1 MHAQSRC
8 MSQYLRQSKSIT
20 CSGMCS
26 ETDGLGDQPSQ
37 QYRQGPITE
46 RGSCRHAHHI
56 SLLLPVCPTFLVSRQ
71 TSLCTASKSRS
82 SPSTTRRARCMSLL
96 THPFHLHT
104 TSFLFKRFSLAAHS
118 SPGCYV
124 CLPPSDGPFDTEA
137 LSEEALEGALGL
149 STTSRKHRIRSR
161 WGCRRLT
168 LLRGGAGKAL
178 GGGESIWPRAC
189 VPVDVEKR
197 AA

>member
-104 TSFLFKRFSLAAHS
+104 TSSLFKRCLFGCPFEPWVLRLPAAIGRPIRHR
-118 SPGCYV
+118 G
-124 CLPPSDGPFDTEA
+124 TERRGTGGGTRTLYH
-137 LSEEALEGALGL
+137 LSEAPDPLEVGL
-149 STTSRKHRIRSR
+149 STPDTVEGRC
-161 WGCRRLT
+161 GE
-168 LLRGGAGKAL
+168 GAGW
-178 GGGESIWPRAC
+178 G
-189 VPVDVEKR
+189 
-197 AA
+197 